1 MGMNNNIAVI
11 GIEVIIGIVFAFIAY
26 AVFNKGTRVYE
37 SAGN

>member
-1 MGMNNNIAVI
+1 MGLNNNIIVI
-11 GIEVIIGIVFAFIAY
+11 GIEVVIGIVFALLAY